1 MTGFRFPH
9 ELPIYGLSYHTATN
23 YFAHSSLSKVNLT
36 INMHPV
42 LRSDIRDNLT
52 TCLMYV

>member
-1 MTGFRFPH
+1 MTGFRFPLD
-9 ELPIYGLSYHTATN
+9 LPIYGLSCHTATN

-36 INMHPV
+36 INVHLV

-52 TCLMYV
+52 I